1 MGIPFKGILRL
12 SVITMPLKNQ
22 QHYPLIDFLNFLIEN
37 RERYSLQIKIQWSI
51 NTKRI
56 TRIAFRFHEEEEKV
70 INISELTLV
79 EYLEYMGDTNMFLAV
94 IREVKDFKRLYDR
107 YVEIEQ
113 KHQGTKDL
121 YEHELMLEKGGSLS
135 FIIDPQFLIQRMNTQ
150 QHLMNECV
158 NEGALFIQRFDGM
171 YTDYQ
176 ESLIKKQVAVLPSPA
191 NDHIEVELL
200 TILEDPEVTDETK
213 EEARSTLD
221 KYRLIQ
227 QETIEVGNQKDEN
240 ARLAIRTIQEHYL
253 TNG

>member
-1 MGIPFKGILRL
+1 MGIPFKGMLRL
-12 SVITMPLKNQ
+12 SEVMMPLKNQ
-22 QHYPLIDFLNFLIEN
+22 RHYAFINFLNFLIEN

-51 NTKRI
+51 NKKRI
-56 TRIAFRFHEEEEKV
+56 SRLSFQFHEEDEQI
-70 INISELTLV
+70 ININGLTSV
-79 EYLEYMGDTNMFLAV
+79 EYLEQMGNIEMFLEA
-94 IREVKDFKRLYDR
+94 IQGNKDFKRLYSS
-107 YVEIEQ
+107 YTEFEE
-113 KHQGTKDL
+113 KHQRTKDL
-121 YEHELMLEKGGSLS
+121 YEHEIENVNS
-135 FIIDPQFLIQRMNTQ
+135 FSFTIAPQYLVRKMNTQ

-158 NEGALFIQRFDGM
+158 QEGALFIKRFEGM

-176 ESLIKKQVAVLPSPA
+176 ESLIKKQEAVLPSPA

-200 TILEDPEVTDETK
+200 TILEDPEVTNETK

-227 QETIEVGNQKDEN
+227 QKTIEVRNQRDEN